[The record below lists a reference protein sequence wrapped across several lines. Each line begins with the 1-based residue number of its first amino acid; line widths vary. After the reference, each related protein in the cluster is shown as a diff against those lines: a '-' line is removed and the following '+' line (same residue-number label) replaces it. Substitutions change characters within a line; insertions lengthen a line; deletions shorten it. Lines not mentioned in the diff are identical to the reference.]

1 MASTQFIGTA
11 AGQVSPVG
19 QQVMPLLAEAVPPG
33 QLALQDVKA
42 LLGAA
47 VIVQL
52 NTVFVSTAVRPQHCC
67 QRASHDADKKNE
79 EVIMVRASHISCSYT
94 SPSL

>member
-19 QQVMPLLAEAVPPG
+19 QQVMPLLAETVPPG

-47 VIVQL
+47 VIVQSKL
-52 NTVFVSTAVRPQHCC
+52 VSYSTAVRPQ
-67 QRASHDADKKNE
+67 
-79 EVIMVRASHISCSYT
+79 
-94 SPSL
+94 LL

>member
-1 MASTQFIGTA
+1 MAAVASTQSIGATA

-19 QQVMPLLAEAVPPG
+19 QQVMPLLAETVPPG

-52 NTVFVSTAVRPQHCC
+52 KSVLSSTAVQPQYYC
-67 QRASHDADKKNE
+67 QRTSQNAEKKNE
-79 EVIMVRASHISCSYT
+79 EVIMVRACML
-94 SPSL
+94 P

>member
-1 MASTQFIGTA
+1 MAAVASTQSIGTA

-42 LLGAA
+42 LLDAA
-47 VIVQL
+47 LIVQL
-52 NTVFVSTAVRPQHCC
+52 NTVLYSTAVRPQYYC
-67 QRASHDADKKNE
+67 QRKSHDAEKTNE
-79 EVIMVRASHISCSYT
+79 EVIMVRACIL
-94 SPSL
+94 P